1 MPYRLVVDQKIRNT
15 KNNRYINIDFLEK
28 GVYSLEEINN
38 FTTQFI
44 DEYDFK
50 EYLIENHVIN
60 IGMIDLPIKIID
72 AKNNRISFEPFY
84 LDCEYLMNIN
94 SIITYFQNNIDNNV
108 LLGRLYYSFGKKTDK
123 YTNSEMV
130 HRELGYYYG
139 CIKNNNYYDPYD
151 NRNILDIIDEYITK
165 LCKNNFINIQKI
177 ASMIIQNEKKNME
190 NENNNDDIKRLE
202 HLRILLENNDF
213 AEEKEAKILNKE
225 YEMLLEK
232 MNLGGQR
239 K

>member
-15 KNNRYINIDFLEK
+15 KNNRYINIDFFDK
-28 GVYSLEEINN
+28 GIYSLEEINN
-38 FTTQFI
+38 FTTQFN

-50 EYLIENHVIN
+50 EYLLDNKIIN

-84 LDCEYLMNIN
+84 LDNENLLDIN
-94 SIITYFQNNIDNNV
+94 NIITYFQNHIDNNI
-108 LLGRLYYSFGKKTDK
+108 LLGRLYYSFGKRTDK
-123 YTNSEMV
+123 YTNSEVV
-130 HRELGYYYG
+130 HRELGYYYS
-139 CIKNNNYYDPYD
+139 CIKNNYYYDPYD
-151 NRNILDIIDEYITK
+151 NRNILNIIDEYIRK

-177 ASMIIQNEKKNME
+177 ASMIIQNENKDIKH
-190 NENNNDDIKRLE
+190 NNSDTKRLE
-202 HLRILLENNDF
+202 HLRILLKNNDF
-213 AEEKEAKILNKE
+213 SEEKEAEMLNKE

-232 MNLGGQR
+232 LNLGEQR

>member
-15 KNNRYINIDFLEK
+15 KNNRYINIDFFDK
-28 GVYSLEEINN
+28 GIYSLEEINN
-38 FTTQFI
+38 FTTQFN

-50 EYLIENHVIN
+50 EYLLDNKIIN

-84 LDCEYLMNIN
+84 LDNENLLDIN
-94 SIITYFQNNIDNNV
+94 NIITYFQNNIDNNI
-108 LLGRLYYSFGKKTDK
+108 LLGRLYYSFGKRTDK
-123 YTNSEMV
+123 YTNSEVV
-130 HRELGYYYG
+130 HRELGYYYS
-139 CIKNNNYYDPYD
+139 CIKKNHYYDPYD
-151 NRNILDIIDEYITK
+151 NRNILNIIDEYIRK

-177 ASMIIQNEKKNME
+177 ASMIIQNENKDIKH
-190 NENNNDDIKRLE
+190 NNSDTKRLE
-202 HLRILLENNDF
+202 HLRILLKNNDF
-213 AEEKEAKILNKE
+213 SEEKEAEMLNKE

-232 MNLGGQR
+232 LNLGEQR